1 MKLNKTKY
9 KLKKYILLLCFC
21 IGGTIYAQEEEDF
34 YTSDSI
40 EEAVEDGA
48 VFNEENNHL
57 YEKSEVLIKTIPV
70 DKTPIK
76 VTPFDDLSKKYNSR
90 EFDYTKNEGQ
100 HFFST
105 LLEGIFHS
113 FIKLW
118 EIIFG
123 KKENTPSVYDV
134 YHFLKILLFMVGIF
148 FIIRWAL
155 KSKNNWFFNRK
166 VRKFNDISYNDVEKH
181 INEVNFQQMIQ
192 KSENENNTRQSIRL
206 YYLWLLKVLSDKK
219 IIEWNIRKTNSD
231 YEREIKN
238 EHQKTDFIYLSKV
251 YNYIWYG
258 DFSINDAQYQSAK
271 ADYQKYIN
279 AQKN

>member
-21 IGGTIYAQEEEDF
+21 IGGTIYAQEEEEF

-57 YEKSEVLIKTIPV
+57 YEKSEILIKTVPV

-123 KKENTPSVYDV
+123 KKEITPSV
-134 YHFLKILLFMVGIF
+134 
-148 FIIRWAL
+148 
-155 KSKNNWFFNRK
+155 
-166 VRKFNDISYNDVEKH
+166 
-181 INEVNFQQMIQ
+181 
-192 KSENENNTRQSIRL
+192 
-206 YYLWLLKVLSDKK
+206 
-219 IIEWNIRKTNSD
+219 
-231 YEREIKN
+231 
-238 EHQKTDFIYLSKV
+238 
-251 YNYIWYG
+251 
-258 DFSINDAQYQSAK
+258 
-271 ADYQKYIN
+271 
-279 AQKN
+279 